1 MAGSK
6 SLSLACVVVL
16 MIFVCMVVTVLSS
29 QLQVTENEVS
39 QVVDES
45 KRDEA
50 SVKKTTD
57 HISKFTAVAEI
68 TSPTPQFG
76 KAYRLR
82 IFNGD
87 YMRNAISFTLF
98 ELLPATDK
106 LSKLYRVENYKNA
119 TKECEFIISVFKQ
132 IDLELSPWAH
142 YTWLLYPAS
151 V

>member
-6 SLSLACVVVL
+6 LSLTCVVAL
-16 MIFVCMVVTVLSS
+16 MIFICMIVTVLSS
-29 QLQVTENEVS
+29 SLQATENEVN
-39 QVVDES
+39 QVG
-45 KRDEA
+45 DEA
-50 SVKKTTD
+50 TVKKTTE

-82 IFNGD
+82 LFNGD

-98 ELLPATDK
+98 ELLPSTDK